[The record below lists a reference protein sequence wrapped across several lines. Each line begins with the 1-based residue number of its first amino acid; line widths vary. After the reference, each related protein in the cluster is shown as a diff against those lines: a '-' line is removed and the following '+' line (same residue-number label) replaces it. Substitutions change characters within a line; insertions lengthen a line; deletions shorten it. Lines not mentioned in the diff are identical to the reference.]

1 MVRSANC
8 TAVTS
13 STGTLRV
20 NAVTAA
26 TVAGQ
31 TVCTGATATFTVSTS
46 NTGSGSLTY
55 QWFNNGSSL
64 GSSATAA
71 AYTTANNSSTND
83 NDTYYCVVRSANCTA
98 VTSSTGTLRVNA
110 VTAATVAGQTVCT
123 GATATFTVSTSNTG
137 SGSLTYQWY
146 NNGSSLGSSATAAAY
161 TTANNSSTND
171 NDTYYCVVR
180 SANCTAVTSS
190 TGTLRVNAVTAA
202 TVAGQTVC
210 TGATATFTVSTSNT
224 GSGSLTYQWYNN
236 GSSLGSSAT
245 AAAYTTANNSSTN
258 DNDTY
263 YCVVR
268 SANCTAVT
276 SSTGTLRV
284 NAVTAATVAGQPF
297 VLVLLQHLLFL
308 LLILVPVH

>member
-1 MVRSANC
+1 MVQAWDLLQLLLLIPRLPILLP
-8 TAVTS
+8 TITIPTIVWF
-13 STGTLRV
+13 
-20 NAVTAA
+20 AA
-26 TVAGQ
+26 RH
-31 TVCTGATATFTVSTS
+31 
-46 NTGSGSLTY
+46 L
-55 QWFNNGSSL
+55 
-64 GSSATAA
+64 
-71 AYTTANNSSTND
+71 
-83 NDTYYCVVRSANCTA
+83 TA

-224 GSGSLTYQWYNN
+224 GSGSLTYQWFNN

-245 AAAYTTANNSSTN
+245 AAAYTTAKTVQPTITIPTIVWFERKLYRSYFFYRYLKSQCRYGC
-258 DNDTY
+258 DSGRADRLY
-263 YCVVR
+263 RGYRYIYC
-268 SANCTAVT
+268 
-276 SSTGTLRV
+276 
-284 NAVTAATVAGQPF
+284 F
-297 VLVLLQHLLFL
+297 YF
-308 LLILVPVH
+308 